1 MLYVVKH
8 RRIIQELP
16 VQEPRS
22 VAVRDTRTTY
32 TDEDH
37 EKVYQAYAAM
47 DSPNVKFAAEVCG
60 VSARTAEVWCAK
72 EGWVQ
77 RRATEQLSQVVAI
90 RQAVDARLLRY
101 ATRAA
106 DRAIELAM
114 QDEDLPTAA
123 RMTTL
128 VLGLVGYT
136 PVTKS
141 ASVTMQVE
149 SGAAASME
157 GGGAPLS
164 ELIESFNA
172 RLAALGAPSP
182 PQDIKNNERNNN
194 TGGVPP
200 QAGTDDRETESGF
213 GVENFSDSPS
223 SGEEEGGD
231 VLEGEWVESSSPEE

>member
-1 MLYVVKH
+1 M
-8 RRIIQELP
+8 
-16 VQEPRS
+16 QEPGS

-32 TDEDH
+32 TEEDH

-114 QDEDLPTAA
+114 QDDDLPTAA

-128 VLGLVGYT
+128 LLGLVGYT

-182 PQDIKNNERNNN
+182 PQDIKKNERNNN

-200 QAGTDDRETESGF
+200 VAPLGVSDTLVSDGASAETDEDVSETSG
-213 GVENFSDSPS
+213 GS
-223 SGEEEGGD
+223 GD
-231 VLEGEWVESSSPEE
+231 VLEGVWSDTVVSGERPGDR